1 MALDF
6 VAAEAESKTSLQ
18 NVSGIIKLMCAGRA
32 LVCGP

>member
-6 VAAEAESKTSLQ
+6 VAAEAENQTTLQ

-32 LVCGP
+32 LVSGP